1 MLQNKTQYWI
11 KKSSEFIQ
19 GSFATVYKGR
29 KGDSKERLAIKI
41 PNGGITG
48 QYLTHMKEAQRVAE
62 EEYTILS
69 HLLTF
74 ERCEQIMYL
83 NDSFYKSFKPSD
95 SSEKVNLRC
104 FVFEYY
110 KSDLLEYVV
119 AFGQP
124 GLKEEVIA
132 PILKQILQGVAW
144 IHKCGIIHRDLKLEN
159 VLLKGHSIK
168 IVDFGLSILKDSKK
182 PIDVTIPIGSPE
194 YAAPETFM
202 AEFHTSASDIW
213 SIGIMFY
220 ALLFGRVPYPKE
232 TTLSKLWIQNL
243 KGRKQIGPSLYACK
257 LPFPISVQAMDLLFN
272 MLSYHPQK
280 RCDAETLL
288 KHPWF
293 VQCSK

>member
-1 MLQNKTQYWI
+1 M
-11 KKSSEFIQ
+11 Q
-19 GSFATVYKGR
+19 GSFATVYKAR
-29 KGDSKERLAIKI
+29 KGDSKQRLAIKI
-41 PNGGITG
+41 PNGGVTG
-48 QYLTHMKEAQRVAE
+48 QLLKHMEKAQNLAE

-74 ERCEQIMYL
+74 ERRCDQIMYL
-83 NDSFYKSFKPSD
+83 NDSFYRRFKPLD
-95 SSEKVNLRC
+95 SSEKINLRC
-104 FVFEYY
+104 FVFEHYP
-110 KSDLLEYVV
+110 SDLFEYVR
-119 AFGQP
+119 AFGKP
-124 GLKEEVIA
+124 GFKEEVIA

-202 AEFHTSASDIW
+202 AEPHTTDSDIW
-213 SIGIMFY
+213 SIGIIFY
-220 ALLFGRVPYPKE
+220 ALLFGMVPYPKE
-232 TTLSKLWIQNL
+232 TTLPKLWIQNL
-243 KGRKQIGPSLYACK
+243 KGRKLIGPSLYACK

-280 RCDAETLL
+280 RGDAQTLL
-288 KHPWF
+288 QHPWF
-293 VQCSK
+293 VQCLK